1 MENLGQRIRMIRQG
15 ESRASFSSR
24 LKISP
29 ASLQRYE
36 TGQRLP
42 DKDFLERLVA
52 DKKICPK
59 WLLTGDGPMYQGSD
73 AQVVSAPKMTD
84 MSVILEGD
92 LPQHTDFI
100 SSEKS
105 KMTDTSVIL
114 RLTEKCLQLST
125 ENGDLRVEV
134 ERQRARIIELERQ
147 LVEALKAPQGR
158 QNLLDTGRAAAG

>member
-1 MENLGQRIRMIRQG
+1 M
-15 ESRASFSSR
+15 
-24 LKISP
+24 
-29 ASLQRYE
+29 
-36 TGQRLP
+36 
-42 DKDFLERLVA
+42 
-52 DKKICPK
+52 
-59 WLLTGDGPMYQGSD
+59 
-73 AQVVSAPKMTD
+73 VSAPKMTD

-105 KMTDTSVIL
+105 KLTDTSVIL

-147 LVEALKAPQGR
+147 LVEALKAPQSR

>member
-1 MENLGQRIRMIRQG
+1 M
-15 ESRASFSSR
+15 
-24 LKISP
+24 
-29 ASLQRYE
+29 
-36 TGQRLP
+36 
-42 DKDFLERLVA
+42 
-52 DKKICPK
+52 
-59 WLLTGDGPMYQGSD
+59 
-73 AQVVSAPKMTD
+73 VSAPKMTD

-147 LVEALKAPQGR
+147 LAEPPSISVADKTAMV
-158 QNLLDTGRAAAG
+158 NLEQENRRLRIKIQELERIGLTLTPETDSLQKDLPPLRNRSR